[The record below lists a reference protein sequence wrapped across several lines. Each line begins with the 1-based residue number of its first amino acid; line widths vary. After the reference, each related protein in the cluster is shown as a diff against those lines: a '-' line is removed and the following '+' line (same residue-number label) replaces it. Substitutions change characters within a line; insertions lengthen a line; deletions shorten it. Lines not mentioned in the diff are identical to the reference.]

1 MDKRQL
7 QNSFQR
13 YLDKSYQQD
22 FQAKGYSGSHDGN
35 QEITDQKI
43 TGHQIDWSKLTLEPQ
58 IRHLAK
64 GEHLFQQGESAANL
78 YFLCY
83 GLVRYVSLS
92 EEGKEFTQSFAAAP
106 RIVGS
111 TRAMVRQSPALFS
124 IEVLEDALVL
134 EYPWAEF
141 YQQMSQCP
149 NFLLT
154 YIHLLEQLFIGKEE
168 RENALVKHSAERRYL
183 DFISQFSDL
192 EKRIPL
198 QYIASYIGIT
208 PVALSRIRNRL
219 KQQ

>member
-1 MDKRQL
+1 MDKKQL

-13 YLDKSYQQD
+13 YLDQYSPQND
-22 FQAKGYSGSHDGN
+22 PAKKNSDTSAPGQGV
-35 QEITDQKI
+35 
-43 TGHQIDWSKLTLEPQ
+43 DWSKLTLEPQ
-58 IRHLAK
+58 IKHLAK
-64 GEHLFQQGESAANL
+64 GEYLFQQGESATNL

-106 RIVGS
+106 RIAGS
-111 TRAMVRQSPALFS
+111 TRAMVRRSPALFS

-154 YIHLLEQLFIGKEE
+154 YVHLLEHLFIGKEE